1 MKRFPALLSLFSV
14 LTLTLSAF
22 SSTMYADEN
31 YTDPSGYRFTGIRQS
46 PHAKAVAAGGG
57 TTESE
62 RAVALGL
69 QWIANHQLPDGS
81 WSFNHQLAP
90 SCQGA
95 CKNPGDKK
103 YEKAHNAAT
112 GLALL
117 SFLGVGVT
125 HKEGRYK
132 KNVYNGLN
140 FLLENGKTFSKDDD
154 GFIKPPEDCVSFA
167 EPKGTMYSHGIA
179 ALCLVEAYA
188 KTGDKRLRPAAQ
200 GSLNYIYYCQD
211 PAGGGWRYVPWQA
224 GDISVTGWQMAAI
237 RTAANMKNLDV
248 PDKVVVKASRFL
260 DSVQTDSGAKYGYSD
275 PGEGPSTTAVG
286 LLTRMNFGWEHD
298 NPALQ
303 RGVEWLSKIG
313 PSKTD
318 SYHNYYATEVMF
330 QYNGPLWEKWNA
342 VMRDQLVNSQV
353 QQGHEKGSWYHAG
366 PWSDPGGRLY
376 DTAMSTMILEV
387 YYRHPRIYKTN
398 ADQK

>member
-22 SSTMYADEN
+22 SSTMYADEDN
-31 YTDPSGYRFTGIRQS
+31 IDHSGYRFTGGRAS
-46 PHAKAVAAGGG
+46 SHNHARAVAVGGG
-57 TTESE
+57 TPESE

-69 QWIANHQLPDGS
+69 QWIANHQLPNGS

-95 CKNPGDKK
+95 CKNPGKYDKE
-103 YEKAHNAAT
+103 YNAAT

-117 SFLGVGVT
+117 SFLGAGVT

-132 KNVYNGLN
+132 KNVYNGLY
-140 FLLENGKTFSKDDD
+140 FLLKNGKTTSKDDD
-154 GFIKPPEDCVSFA
+154 FFIGYPENCVIFVES
-167 EPKGTMYSHGIA
+167 KGTMYSQGIV
-179 ALCLVEAYA
+179 ALCLTEAYA
-188 KTGDKRLRPAAQ
+188 KTRDKRLLPAAQ
-200 GSLNYIYYCQD
+200 GSLNYIYFHQD
-211 PAGGGWRYVPWQA
+211 PNGGGWRYRPHQA

-237 RTAANMKNLDV
+237 RTANTTNLDV

-342 VMRDQLVNSQV
+342 VMRDQLVDSQV

>member
-1 MKRFPALLSLFSV
+1 MKQSPSLLALFSV

-22 SSTMYADEN
+22 SSTMYADEDN
-31 YTDPSGYRFTGIRQS
+31 IDHSGNRFIGFGTS
-46 PHAKAVAAGGG
+46 HDHARAVAVGGG
-57 TTESE
+57 TPESE

-69 QWIANHQLPDGS
+69 QWIANHQLPNGS

-95 CKNPGDKK
+95 CKNPGKYDKE
-103 YEKAHNAAT
+103 YNAAT

-117 SFLGVGVT
+117 SFLGAGVT

-140 FLLENGKTFSKDDD
+140 FLLKNGKTTSKDDD
-154 GFIKPPEDCVSFA
+154 FFIGYPEDCVIFVES
-167 EPKGTMYSHGIA
+167 KGTMYSQGIV
-179 ALCLVEAYA
+179 ALCLTEAYA
-188 KTGDKRLRPAAQ
+188 KTRDKRLLPAAQ
-200 GSLNYIYYCQD
+200 GSLNYIYWHQD
-211 PAGGGWRYVPWQA
+211 PSGGGWRYRPHQA

-398 ADQK
+398 KGQE

>member
-14 LTLTLSAF
+14 LTFALAAF
-22 SSTMYADEN
+22 SSTTYADED
-31 YTDPSGYRFTGIRQS
+31 YTGFSSVDLYHARRTEK
-46 PHAKAVAAGGG
+46 AKAVAVGGG

-69 QWIANHQLPDGS
+69 QWIANHQLPNGS

-95 CKNPGDKK
+95 CKNPGKYDKE
-103 YEKAHNAAT
+103 YNAAT

-117 SFLGVGVT
+117 SFLGAGVT
-125 HKEGRYK
+125 HKEGKYK
-132 KNVYNGLN
+132 QNVYNGLY
-140 FLLENGKTFSKDDD
+140 FLLKNGKTTSKDDD
-154 GFIKPPEDCVSFA
+154 FFIGYPEDCVIFVES
-167 EPKGTMYSHGIA
+167 KGTMYSQGIV
-179 ALCLVEAYA
+179 ALCLTEAYA
-188 KTGDKRLRPAAQ
+188 KTRDKRLLPAAQ
-200 GSLNYIYYCQD
+200 GSLNYIYFHQD
-211 PAGGGWRYVPWQA
+211 PNGGGWRYTRWQA

-237 RTAANMKNLDV
+237 RTAANMKKLDV

-260 DSVQTDSGAKYGYSD
+260 DSVQTDSGSKYGYTD